1 MEIRVTIGPNAPI
14 LLYAITVRTR
24 DTWLQTALIKNGM
37 PGQLFYSLHVP
48 INEEEMVNSPITSM
62 MTILEGK
69 GSMAKVTTELQYLVS
84 SSWDWQVKKVGSNEY
99 MFVVPSAKE
108 LDFLTRFKEFTLWT
122 NLI

>member
-1 MEIRVTIGPNAPI
+1 VEIRVTIGPNAPI
-14 LLYAITVRTR
+14 LLCAITVRIR

-69 GSMAKVTTELQYLVS
+69 GSMAKVTTEL
-84 SSWDWQVKKVGSNEY
+84 
-99 MFVVPSAKE
+99 
-108 LDFLTRFKEFTLWT
+108 
-122 NLI
+122 